1 MGFPEG
7 PKRNPKE
14 QGPKPGQPET
24 TYSLAMP
31 FGFSLPD
38 GMGDGI
44 ETQVAQSPKFAP
56 YEGFGRPWESG
67 VKEGDL
73 T

>member
-1 MGFPEG
+1 MGFSECPI
-7 PKRNPKE
+7 RNPKE
-14 QGPKPGQPET
+14 QGPKPDQPET
-24 TYSLAMP
+24 IDSLATP

-38 GMGDGI
+38 GMGIGI
-44 ETQVAQSPKFAP
+44 EAQFTQPSKFAP
-56 YEGFGRPWESG
+56 DKGFGRPWESG